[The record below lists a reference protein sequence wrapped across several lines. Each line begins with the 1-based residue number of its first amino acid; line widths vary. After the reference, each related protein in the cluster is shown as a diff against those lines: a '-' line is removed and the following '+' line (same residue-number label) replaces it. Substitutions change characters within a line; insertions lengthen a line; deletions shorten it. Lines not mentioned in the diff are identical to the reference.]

1 MKRVLSLSIILACFS
16 CVFAQGDV
24 TKFLGIPVDG
34 YKSEMIQKLKAKGY
48 QYSAAQECFT
58 GEFNGRDVNI
68 FIGTNNN
75 KVYRIMVADAN
86 YVSEGDIKIRF
97 NTLCRQFEKND
108 RYIKPSLEDYTIS
121 ENEDISYE
129 MAVHNKRYQ
138 AAYYQ
143 VNQKQDSAALAAEL
157 SEYVKKKYGSDE
169 EIANMS
175 DDDKISMVADLMVYS
190 IEKYS
195 DNSVWFMIS
204 EHYGRYGILIFY
216 DNKKNQADGEEL

>member
-1 MKRVLSLSIILACFS
+1 
-16 CVFAQGDV
+16 
-24 TKFLGIPVDG
+24 
-34 YKSEMIQKLKAKGY
+34 MIQKLKAKGY
-48 QYSAAQECFT
+48 QYSTSQECFT

-86 YVSEGDIKIRF
+86 YVSEADIKIRF
-97 NTLCRQFEKND
+97 NNLCQQFEKNE

-121 ENEDISYE
+121 EHEDISYE
-129 MAVHNKRYQ
+129 MTVHNKRYQ

-157 SEYVKKKYGSDE
+157 SEYVKLKYGSDE
-169 EIANMS
+169 KIANMS
-175 DDDKISMVADLMVYS
+175 EDEKISMVADLMVYS

-204 EHYGRYGILIFY
+204 EHYGKYGILLFY
-216 DNKKNQADGEEL
+216 DNKKNQANGEEL

>member
-1 MKRVLSLSIILACFS
+1 MKKLMSLVTSLLFIS
-16 CVFAQGDV
+16 CIYAQTEV

-48 QYSAAQECFT
+48 KYNASNDCLT

-68 FIGTNNN
+68 YIVTNNN

-86 YVSEGDIKIRF
+86 YVSEGDIRIRF
-97 NTLCRQFEKND
+97 NTLCQQFGKND
-108 RYIKPSLEDYTIS
+108 RYIKPSLEEYTIA
-121 ENEDISYE
+121 EDDDISYE
-129 MAVHNKRYQ
+129 MTVHNKRYQ

-143 VNQKQDSAALAAEL
+143 VNQKVDSTALATEL
-157 SEYVKKKYGSDE
+157 SEYVKNKYGSDE
-169 EIANMS
+169 DIAKMS
-175 DDDKISMVADLMVYS
+175 DDAKISMVADLMVYS

-204 EHYGRYGILIFY
+204 EHYGRYGILMYY
-216 DNKKNQADGEEL
+216 DNKKNQANGEDL